1 MPGNLHIVL
10 HGENSRETASARTAA
25 ALRQQLLQQLG
36 IGTFNAANFA
46 LALDD
51 GVRIAS
57 ECDLDAKYTAA
68 VISAITT
75 IIINVIIISM
85 SSSSRSDTVIIV
97 TTITL
102 DTADAAATT
111 TTTAINC
118 HHHRTLLL
126 NAIVGLGA

>member
-10 HGENSRETASARTAA
+10 HGKKPRETASERTAA

-36 IGTFNAANFA
+36 IGTFNAAHFA

-51 GVRIAS
+51 GVRIS
-57 ECDLDAKYTAA
+57 CERDLDAKYTAA

-85 SSSSRSDTVIIV
+85 SSSSRCDTVIIV

-111 TTTAINC
+111 TTAAINC